1 MYDAILK
8 AAEIIRSR
16 SDLEPATGIVLGTGL
31 GGLVNEIAGQEVI
44 PYNQIPGFPV
54 STVEGHAGNL
64 ILGRIENQPVVV
76 MQGRFHYY
84 EGYTMQEVTFPV
96 RVMKL
101 LGIRQLFLS
110 NAAGGINPGFSTGD
124 LMIIKDHINF
134 FIDNPLRGPNED
146 KLGPRFP
153 DMTEPYNQRLIHL
166 AFSIAKEEQ
175 ILLQQGVYVGNPGPA
190 FETPAEYTHYR
201 TIGGDAI
208 GMSTI
213 PEVIV
218 ARHMD
223 LPVFAVSVITNLSLP
238 GKVSQ
243 NTHQDVQK
251 EATRASKQLN
261 RLFCEMVRQTASFSD

>member
-8 AAEIIRSR
+8 AAEMIRSR
-16 SDLEPATGIVLGTGL
+16 SDLKPVTGIVLGTGL
-31 GGLVNEIAGQEVI
+31 GGLVNEIADPEMI

-64 ILGRIENQPVVV
+64 ILGRIENQPVIV

-124 LMIIKDHINF
+124 LMVIKDHINF
-134 FIDNPLRGPNED
+134 FIDNPLRGPNQD

-153 DMTEPYNQRLIHL
+153 DMTEPYNHRLINL
-166 AFSIAKEEQ
+166 AFAIAEKKQ
-175 ILLQQGVYVGNPGPA
+175 ILLQQGVYVGNPGPT

-218 ARHMD
+218 ARHMG
-223 LPVFAVSVITNLSLP
+223 LPVFAVAVITNLSLP
-238 GKVSQ
+238 GKISQ

-251 EATRASKQLN
+251 EAARASKQLN
-261 RLFCEMVRQTASFSD
+261 RLFCEMVRQTVSFSY